1 LKDKK
6 GNKIQS
12 QMTFHPLP
20 IIQIMLNLYEK
31 PRTVERFQEYLK
43 LLQGDTKG
51 DLVMPI
57 GGFNPMAKE
66 SLILKLKELQALKA
80 EQIMAEIL
88 SKINLQYSTKNND
101 KIFKVAL
108 NLSDDLQG
116 GWTNRFTSDYDSK
129 FKINALINRQFC
141 TPIFWSSEEFTEEK
155 IRQRVA
161 EYVFRTIY
169 WLEYPKPKTLKDH
182 VTQEQFVR
190 SQTGTG
196 DNILTN
202 EFYQKHQNSEDYH
215 LIFNFFYGDEASEFL
230 GFSTFEIGKHAY
242 FML

>member
-1 LKDKK
+1 
-6 GNKIQS
+6 
-12 QMTFHPLP
+12 MTFHPLP
-20 IIQIMLNLYEK
+20 TIQIMLNLYEK
-31 PRTVERFQEYLK
+31 PRTDERFQEYLK

-51 DLVMPI
+51 DLMMPI

-66 SLILKLKELQALKA
+66 PLILKLKELQALKA
-80 EQIMAEIL
+80 EQIMAEVL
-88 SKINLQYSTKNND
+88 SEINLQYSTKKNA

-155 IRQRVA
+155 TRQRVA

-169 WLEYPKPKTLKDH
+169 WLEHPKPKTLKDH
-182 VTQEQFVR
+182 VAQELFVL
-190 SQTGTG
+190 SQTETKG
-196 DNILTN
+196 NFIPN
-202 EFYQKHQNSEDYH
+202 KFYQKHQNSEDYH
-215 LIFNFFYGDEASEFL
+215 LIFNFFYGNEASEFL
-230 GFSTFEIGKHAY
+230 GFPTFGVNQNPY
-242 FML
+242 FI